1 MNITVWLLRA
11 KRWAQNPPPMKRVL
25 LVLGVIAACLA
36 FAAFEWIWGWP
47 DWLRVNRMRF

>member
-11 KRWAQNPPPMKRVL
+11 KRWVQNPPPMKRVL